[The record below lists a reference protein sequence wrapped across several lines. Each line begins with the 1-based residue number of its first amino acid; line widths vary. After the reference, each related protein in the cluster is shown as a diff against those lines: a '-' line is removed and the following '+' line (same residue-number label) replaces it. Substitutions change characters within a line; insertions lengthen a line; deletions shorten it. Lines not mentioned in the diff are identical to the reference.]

1 MDINSKYRGDR
12 PLGSKTV
19 SLAENAASK
28 FIRQPRPAGF
38 YESSLKAK
46 VENELYRASKEVAS
60 TGIRKELITHLG
72 GNDPENLENT
82 YLGNTS
88 SSTSLMRENNISRN
102 TNSEFN
108 KTIILSK
115 LQ

>member
-12 PLGSKTV
+12 PLGSKPI
-19 SLAENAASK
+19 SLNESATSK
-28 FIRQPRPAGF
+28 FTRRPQPQGF

-46 VENELYRASKEVAS
+46 VESELYRASKDVTS

-72 GNDPENLENT
+72 GKDPENVENS

-88 SSTSLMRENNISRN
+88 STSLKRDNVSRN
-102 TNSEFN
+102 TLSEFN
-108 KTIILSK
+108 KTIILTR
-115 LQ
+115 